1 MQQGTVAVVH
11 KAQDTMSFTAERGTA
26 AIGHTLTDSQSAVA
40 ADAHGV
46 TDTDHGPA
54 AGSAPQCFLTD
65 TQTASTSNTESPA
78 G

>member
-11 KAQDTMSFTAERGTA
+11 KAQDAMPFTAERGTA
-26 AIGHTLTDSQSAVA
+26 ATGHTLTDTQSAAA

-46 TDTDHGPA
+46 TDTDQGPA
-54 AGSAPQCFLTD
+54 AGSAPECFLTD
-65 TQTASTSNTESPA
+65 TQTEGPT